1 MLEDKIP
8 VEPTREQEIGYLKW
22 LEKSTR
28 EDPWLTLHPK
38 LHANSPYRL
47 EVKTKMVYRKEY
59 RKKFYLNF
67 ALTTIIAWPVIT

>member
-8 VEPTREQEIGYLKW
+8 TEPTREQEVEYLKW

-38 LHANSPYRL
+38 LYANSPYRL
-47 EVKTKMVYRKEY
+47 EWKTKVAYRKEY
-59 RKKFYLNF
+59 RRKFYQNAILASF
-67 ALTTIIAWPVIT
+67 LCWPLIT